1 MENANRHPHRRNG
14 RFVHRDA
21 HGFLCGQRQELA
33 GLERP
38 AQRRLLA
45 GAQRV
50 WNPCSGL
57 GRRSWEQSRYSR
69 RGDNPLKSIQGI
81 GLSEVIS
88 LYSGIQGDFMQLLFG
103 QQIHV
108 GGMGASLDLAERAGI
123 AKGQK
128 GIDLCCCNG
137 AGMRCL
143 VRFREV
149 ASMIGVDATEA
160 VVERGRKRCRD
171 EGLEDRIGFVAADA
185 CQSGLPTA
193 GADFVWGEDA
203 WCYVA
208 DKPKLI
214 SEAARLVHPGGVI
227 AFSDWVEG
235 PIELGDAEAH
245 RFLGMMS
252 FANVEDIPGYTRLL
266 SENNCEVLVA
276 EDTGRFPSYMDL
288 YLKMIEMQ
296 LTYDVLATLAFRK
309 DLLQTMVEGFRF
321 LGEMARAHK
330 VVQARFIARRK

>member
-1 MENANRHPHRRNG
+1 
-14 RFVHRDA
+14 
-21 HGFLCGQRQELA
+21 
-33 GLERP
+33 
-38 AQRRLLA
+38 
-45 GAQRV
+45 
-50 WNPCSGL
+50 
-57 GRRSWEQSRYSR
+57 
-69 RGDNPLKSIQGI
+69 LKSIQGV

-88 LYSGIQGDFMQLLFG
+88 LYSGVRGDFMELLFG
-103 QQIHV
+103 QQIHI
-108 GGMGASLDLAERAGI
+108 GGMGASIDLAKQAGI
-123 AKGQK
+123 GKGQK
-128 GIDLCCCNG
+128 GIDLCCYNG

-143 VRFREV
+143 IRFCDV

-171 EGLEDRIGFVAADA
+171 ESLQDRIRFVVADA

-203 WCYVA
+203 WCYVT

-214 SEAARLVHPGGVI
+214 SEAARLVRPGGVI

-235 PIELGDAEAH
+235 TSELNDAEAQ
-245 RFLGMMS
+245 RFLEMMS
-252 FANVEDIPGYTRLL
+252 FANVEDIGGYTRHL
-266 SENNCEVLVA
+266 SESGCKVLVA

-296 LTYDVLATLAFRK
+296 LTYDVLATLTFRN
-309 DLLQTMVEGFRF
+309 DLLQTMIEGFRF
-321 LGEMARAHK
+321 LSEMSRVGK